1 MGSQVI
7 YLNENYSTAAALT
20 AKSGL
25 IRIKKLRAD
34 AD

>member
-1 MGSQVI
+1 MGSQVL
-7 YLNENYSTAAALT
+7 YYCKFSTAAALT